1 MGIVIG
7 ILVFLGIIMVVRG
20 FLRGLG
26 SRGAAYGIT
35 TILER
40 FIKWGISA
48 VVFVIIIMVALSAF
62 N

>member
-1 MGIVIG
+1 MGVIIG
-7 ILVFLGIIMVVRG
+7 VAVVLGIIMLIRG
-20 FLRGLG
+20 FLRGFG

-48 VVFVIIIMVALSAF
+48 VVIVIIIMFVLSAF